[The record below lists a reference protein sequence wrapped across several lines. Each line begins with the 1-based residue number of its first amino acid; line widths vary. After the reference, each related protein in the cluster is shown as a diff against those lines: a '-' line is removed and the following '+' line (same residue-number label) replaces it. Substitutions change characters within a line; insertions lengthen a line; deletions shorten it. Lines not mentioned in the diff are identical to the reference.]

1 MPEFW
6 NIEGY
11 DGIEKMF
18 EIEVPK
24 TLISDKD
31 IEHILQLLCS
41 RYLSEKEIIAYFIN
55 KEDSG
60 IDITKNNLLDIR
72 REEDMVTCGEN
83 PHFIARIITKYVK

>member
-11 DGIEKMF
+11 DGIEKIF

-41 RYLSEKEIIAYFIN
+41 RYLSEKEIIGYFIN

-60 IDITKNNLLDIR
+60 IDITKNTLLDIR
-72 REEDMVTCGEN
+72 HEEDMVTCGEN
-83 PHFIARIITKYVK
+83 PHFIARIITK